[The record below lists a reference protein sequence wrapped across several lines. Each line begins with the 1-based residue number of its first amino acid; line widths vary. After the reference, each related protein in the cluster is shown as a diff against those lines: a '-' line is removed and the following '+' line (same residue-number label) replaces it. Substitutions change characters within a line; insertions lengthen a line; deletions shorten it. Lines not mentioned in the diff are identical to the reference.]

1 MKYSNK
7 ESVHILIELLIK
19 KGVRHVVLS
28 PGSRNAPLLV
38 SFTREKRI
46 KHYMILDERS
56 AAFFA
61 LGISQARNE
70 AVALVCTSGSAV
82 LNYSPAISEAWYQ
95 RLPLIVISA
104 DRPQEWIDQDDSQ
117 TIRQKDILKNI
128 VKHSCQLPY
137 DLSDE
142 DQKWY
147 TVRTINETLNI
158 ALSERMGP
166 VHINIPFKEPLYLT
180 KSYNDEVR
188 NIETINLNNRIN
200 EDYILELLH
209 LIKKCKKVMILC
221 GFGTSNKKVNLFI
234 NLLSQNL
241 NTVVLTENISN
252 ISGTNCLSTIDRL
265 LAGIPT
271 EREKDFAPDLLIS
284 FGGAL
289 VSRRIKAF
297 LRKYKIK
304 SHWNIDPG
312 NIPADTF
319 RCMTKHIKTT
329 PEIFFEGLYNVEKY
343 NKNLFTN
350 KYEMDLFS
358 TLDKSKDLLYYK
370 NLWKSIDEITDKKH
384 HEYIA
389 KTKWSDLKAFS
400 IILKKIPNKSFLQ
413 ISNGTAIRYTQ
424 LFRKKQTINYA
435 CNRGTSGIDGS
446 TSTALGASII
456 NTRYNSNSIT
466 TLITGD
472 LSFMYDSNALWNS
485 YLNGNFKI
493 IVIMNG
499 GGGIFRYIPGP
510 GTLPELEECFETKQK
525 TNIQGMAKAASLE
538 YYSAKNENELISVL
552 PDFLKKSEKTSLL
565 EIKTPKL
572 LNGKILND
580 YFNFLSLQE

>member
-1 MKYSNK
+1 MMEYSNK

-19 KGVRHVVLS
+19 KGVKNVVLS

-61 LGISQARNE
+61 LGIAQARNE
-70 AVALVCTSGSAV
+70 PVALVCTSGSAV
-82 LNYSPAISEAWYQ
+82 LNYSPAVSEAWYQ
-95 RLPLIVISA
+95 KIPLIVISA
-104 DRPQEWIDQDDSQ
+104 DRPEEWIDQDDSQ
-117 TIRQKDILKNI
+117 TIRQNGVLKNI

-137 DLSDE
+137 DLSSE
-142 DQKWY
+142 ENKWY
-147 TVRTINETLNI
+147 TERSINEILNI
-158 ALSERMGP
+158 SLSGRKGP
-166 VHINIPFKEPLYLT
+166 VHINIPFKEPLYMT
-180 KSYNDEVR
+180 KSYSSEVR
-188 NIETINLNNRIN
+188 NIETVNLNNQIN
-200 EDYILELLH
+200 ENSVLELLH
-209 LIKKCKKVMILC
+209 LIKGCKKVMILC
-221 GFGTSNKKVNLFI
+221 GFGLENKKINLYI

-265 LAGIPT
+265 LAAIPS
-271 EREKDFAPDLLIS
+271 EKEKYFAPDLLIS
-284 FGGAL
+284 MGGSL
-289 VSRRIKAF
+289 VSRRIKTF
-297 LRKYKIK
+297 LRKNKIK

-312 NIPADTF
+312 DFPADTF
-319 RCMTKHIKTT
+319 CCMTKHIKTT
-329 PEIFFEGLYNVEKY
+329 PEIFFEGLYNVEKC
-343 NKNLFTN
+343 NKTLFQN
-350 KYEMDLFS
+350 KYEIDLFS
-358 TLDKSKDLLYYK
+358 DLDKSKDLLYYK
-370 NLWKSIDEITDKKH
+370 NRWKSIDEITDKKH

-400 IILKKIPNKSFLQ
+400 IILKKLPNNSFIQ
-413 ISNGTAIRYTQ
+413 ISNGTSIRYTQ

-446 TSTALGASII
+446 SSTAVGASVI
-456 NTRYNSNSIT
+456 NTKYDSNAIT

-485 YLNGNFKI
+485 YLSGNFKI

-525 TNIQGMAKAASLE
+525 TNIKGMTKAANLE
-538 YYSAKNENELISVL
+538 YYSAKNENELISIL
-552 PDFLKKSEKTSLL
+552 PDFFKKSEKASLL
-565 EIKTPKL
+565 EIKTPRL
-572 LNGKILND
+572 LNSKILND
-580 YFNFLSLQE
+580 YFNFLSL